1 MGPRYLMVASLKC
14 YFLWLAILGEREPAR
29 KCPTVVNCRAC
40 DVDQFVG
47 VNELLRARAHLGLRR
62 DNTSQHPSRAT
73 TANTRC
79 TSLAASCE
87 RPSSLTMPVDRLL
100 ATLLRSLQ
108 TYTDQQDTPRS
119 VVPVACAMHRYT
131 DKLQDTRH
139 DNFTSHD
146 SGKPA

>member
-14 YFLWLAILGEREPAR
+14 YFLWLTILGEREPAR

-40 DVDQFVG
+40 DVDQSIRRS
-47 VNELLRARAHLGLRR
+47 ECLRR

-119 VVPVACAMHRYT
+119 GVPVACAMHRYT